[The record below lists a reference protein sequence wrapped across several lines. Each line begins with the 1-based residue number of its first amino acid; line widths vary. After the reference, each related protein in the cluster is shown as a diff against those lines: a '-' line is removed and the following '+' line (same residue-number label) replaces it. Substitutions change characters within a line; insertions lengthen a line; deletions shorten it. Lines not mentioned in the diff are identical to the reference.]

1 MQCLFYDD
9 SDLVQRLEAGPA
21 SIFLAGPTVRG
32 VGRTPW
38 RAEALELLKQSLFPG
53 LVVLP
58 EFRDRPFE
66 TAASQVFGSGV
77 SPVPDMSVRSYNVL
91 HWETCG
97 IENCTVVLFWMPFCI
112 GPADSVESLPGF
124 TTRAEVS
131 RETARAPH
139 RIVLGMPPGA
149 LSSGHIRYHA
159 QRAGLA
165 VHRTLEETVAAAL
178 QLLGTGQSTQESD
191 EI

>member
-9 SDLVQRLEAGPA
+9 SDLVQRLGAGPA

-91 HWETCG
+91 HWETRG
-97 IENCTVVLFWMPFCI
+97 I

-159 QRAGLA
+159 QRAGLTI
-165 VHRTLEETVAAAL
+165 HRTLEETVAAAL
-178 QLLGTGQSTQESD
+178 QHLGTGQSTQKSD
-191 EI
+191 ET